1 MPLWRSAVHPDKII
15 FTRGKFS
22 RLRGTGEFAEAR
34 QSIVHRRTAR
44 ERSCRMDH
52 LARERHVAPCG
63 HPSCPCWC
71 QTVMYIAIEL
81 VVVNK
86 DNSLV
91 MRYRTGLQQLRCTV
105 GIGRRVRTHCIGTV
119 RGLGGKTTGTQ
130 ARAGCAAR
138 WAAARGTY

>member
-44 ERSCRMDH
+44 ERSCRMERFG
-52 LARERHVAPCG
+52 ARTARGTLWAFG
-63 HPSCPCWC
+63 SLRIGAC
-71 QTVMYIAIEL
+71 QTVMYIAIERM
-81 VVVNK
+81 VVNK

-91 MRYRTGLQQLRCTV
+91 MRYGTVPQAHRPTGLRQSATV
-105 GIGRRVRTHCIGTV
+105 
-119 RGLGGKTTGTQ
+119 GLGGTVGTG
-130 ARAGCAAR
+130 R
-138 WAAARGTY
+138 